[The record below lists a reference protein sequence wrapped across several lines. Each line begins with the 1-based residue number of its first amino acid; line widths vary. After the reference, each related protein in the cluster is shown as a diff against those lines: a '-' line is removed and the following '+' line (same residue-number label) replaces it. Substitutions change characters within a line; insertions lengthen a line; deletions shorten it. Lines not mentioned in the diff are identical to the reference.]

1 MKRFLA
7 VGLAGLTLGLTTQ
20 AHATTYLL
28 DMSQTFGN
36 VSNPSATNNYGTV
49 TVTQLA
55 SNELQFVVTLAAGF
69 NFVDTGSHEAFS
81 FALKGDP
88 AITLSGVQL
97 ATPGNGETGFSLVS
111 QNNNVANAPFKDFD
125 YALACSNLCDP
136 NGGGYKGNT
145 TNPGGAS
152 TLTFDVTAKS
162 GSLTTALIDF
172 ATDTYDKSQIAF
184 AADVI
189 AKNGADCAPGCD
201 CSTGATGT
209 VGGGDV
215 EAVPEP
221 ASWAMMIIGLFAGG
235 GALRR
240 RNARSRSAGGVAL
253 AR

>member
-7 VGLAGLTLGLTTQ
+7 GGLAALALGVTTQ

-36 VSNPSATNNYGTV
+36 VSDPSAANNYGTV
-49 TVTQLA
+49 TVTQAA
-55 SNELQFVVTLAAGF
+55 SNELEFVVTLAAGF

-88 AITLSGVQL
+88 AITLSGVPL
-97 ATPGNGETGFSLVS
+97 ATSKNGETGFSLAS
-111 QNNNVANAPFKDFD
+111 SDNNIANAPFKDFD
-125 YALACSNLCDP
+125 YALACSDLCDP

-145 TNPGGAS
+145 TNPNGDS
-152 TLTFDVTAKS
+152 TLTFYVTAKS
-162 GSLTTALIDF
+162 GDLTTSMIDF
-172 ATDTYDKSQIAF
+172 ATSTYDKSQIAF

-189 AKNGADCAPGCD
+189 AKKGTDCAPGCD
-201 CSTGATGT
+201 CSNGGTGT

-235 GALRR
+235 AALRR
-240 RNARSRSAGGVAL
+240 RRYSVTGRLAAAAR
-253 AR
+253 